1 MITLKFPFKAI
12 SKDNEKLYNKQSNRA
27 FTSKK
32 FKDFEAMI
40 KLYARNQY
48 KDQPLVGDLKMVIFF
63 SFKDKRHCDLFN
75 LPKCIADALQRIC
88 YTNDK
93 QIKFGMLKV
102 FEDGSEDGFI
112 VFIQEK

>member
-1 MITLKFPFKAI
+1 MIILKFPFKAI

-48 KDQPLVGDLKMVIFF
+48 KVQPLVGDLKMTIFF

-88 YTNDK
+88 NTNDK
-93 QIKFGMLKV
+93 QIKEAQLGIMEGTD
-102 FEDGSEDGFI
+102 EDCFSVQVWEL
-112 VFIQEK
+112 

>member
-1 MITLKFPFKAI
+1 MIILKFPFKAI

-48 KDQPLVGDLKMVIFF
+48 KVQPLVGDLKMTIFF

-75 LPKCIADALQRIC
+75 LPKCIADALQGIC

-112 VFIQEK
+112 VLIQEK